1 MKQYILIFLLT
12 VSAVVNAQ
20 NDRQLIR
27 EGNKLYRQ
35 KQYAQAEV
43 LYRKAIAQKAD
54 NPQAVYN
61 LGCALM
67 MQQKDSAAV
76 VQYQNAAKLEKN
88 KLRQAKSWH
97 NMGVVCQNHQMY
109 GDAVKAYE
117 QALRCNPKDDE
128 TRYNLALCKQLN
140 KNNPQQNQ
148 QQKKNEEKNDSKEN
162 QQNQQQDKN
171 NQDQQKQEK
180 PQEQMSKENAERLLD
195 AAVQDEKATQQRM
208 KKAMQRPQKKQL
220 QKNW

>member
-12 VSAVVNAQ
+12 VSAVANAQ

>member
-12 VSAVVNAQ
+12 VSAVVYAQ